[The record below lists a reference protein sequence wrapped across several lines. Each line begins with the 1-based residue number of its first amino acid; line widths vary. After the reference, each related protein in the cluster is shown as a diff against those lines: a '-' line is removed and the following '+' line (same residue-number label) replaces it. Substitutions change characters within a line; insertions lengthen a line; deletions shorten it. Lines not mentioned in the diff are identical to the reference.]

1 MPEEMEISKDNSET
15 KKEVKELDIQEI
27 KNETNSQLNDSL
39 DMDKEKIKKQL
50 EATKNVEER
59 VKLFS
64 KRTDSYWLE
73 AIAWF
78 IPAIWDLTPAIIS
91 TCYLLTEWIHVW
103 LSWKDCLKILWYQA
117 LDVLVWAVP
126 IIWDVADFF
135 FKSNKYS
142 AKIFS
147 EHLEKLKKAAL
158 EKWVSQE
165 EIDNMWKNEARVIKT
180 MNKYVDYKSK
190 KKKKSKE
197 KSDSKKEA

>member
-27 KNETNSQLNDSL
+27 KNETNSQLNNSL
-39 DMDKEKIKKQL
+39 DMDKGKIIKQL
-50 EATKNVEER
+50 KKAKNVEER
-59 VKLFS
+59 VKLFA
-64 KRTDSYWLE
+64 KWTDSYGLE

-78 IPAIWDLTPAIIS
+78 IPAIWDITPAIIS
-91 TCYLLTEWIHVW
+91 TCYLLTEWINVW
-103 LSWKDCLKILWYQA
+103 LSWKDCMKILWCQI
-117 LDVLVWAVP
+117 LDVFVWAVP
-126 IIWDVADFF
+126 IIWDIADFF
-135 FKSNKYS
+135 LKWNRYS

-158 EKWVSQE
+158 EKWASQE
-165 EIDNMWKNEARVIKT
+165 EINNVWKNEARVIKT
-180 MNKYVDYKSK
+180 MNKYVDYKSN

>member
-1 MPEEMEISKDNSET
+1 MIEKTNNIEE
-15 KKEVKELDIQEI
+15 DID
-27 KNETNSQLNDSL
+27 NETEGLINEQTIKDKTNANLKENFDI
-39 DMDKEKIKKQL
+39 DKEKIKKQL

-78 IPAIWDLTPAIIS
+78 IPAIWDLTPAIVS

-103 LSWKDCLKILWYQA
+103 LSWKDCLKILWYQT

-126 IIWDVADFF
+126 IIWDIADFF
-135 FKSNKYS
+135 FKWNKYS

-165 EIDNMWKNEARVIKT
+165 EIDNMWKKEARFIKK
-180 MNKYVDYKSK
+180 MNKYTDYKSK
-190 KKKKSKE
+190 KKKKSK
-197 KSDSKKEA
+197 KSTETKT